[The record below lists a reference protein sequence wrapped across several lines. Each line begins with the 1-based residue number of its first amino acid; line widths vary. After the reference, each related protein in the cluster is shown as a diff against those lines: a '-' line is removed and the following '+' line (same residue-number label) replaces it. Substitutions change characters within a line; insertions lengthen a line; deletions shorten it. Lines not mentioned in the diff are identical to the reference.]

1 MVIPSHPA
9 PDRQAL
15 KSRTSCSSAQPCAF
29 PMRRSLT
36 LCLLVPAA
44 LLAACASGPAPLV
57 TRLGDGVYKS
67 PTAKD
72 AEAYCRN
79 FGAPLRYLDP
89 KAAARAPNAE
99 VTYRCD

>member
-1 MVIPSHPA
+1 MVISSHPA

-36 LCLLVPAA
+36 LCLLVPVA
-44 LLAACASGPAPLV
+44 LVAACASGPAPLV

-79 FGAPLRYLDP
+79 FGAPMRFLGP
-89 KAAARAPNAE
+89 KGSRAPEGE